1 MTSATSRIISR
12 LGVGTYRMM
21 LGVPEHERSLYRALE
36 RQKDPRLNI
45 NLIDT
50 SSNYGNGRSE
60 KLIGKV
66 LANPR
71 PNTLSRE
78 EVVIATKF
86 GYIQNEN
93 MRLLSEGVFENVPF
107 EEIVQYSP
115 ECYHCIHPAFMRDQL
130 TRSLERLQTKYV
142 DILFVHNPEYY
153 LMKEVKNSE
162 ANIKKHQGVLLSRL
176 SALFEELERE
186 IDRGRIRAYGIS
198 SNSFAL
204 KPSHG
209 HFLPYQDLVN
219 MAQRAYEHVRATR
232 PVSVLGSVAKAP
244 SEAPK
249 ITLPPS
255 PKSSDFFTASDHH
268 RQHRQQSSSSPS
280 SPKKQSTENP
290 ALSRLGHGLGFLQ
303 MPGNLLEM
311 EGVETSAV
319 WARGKGLRVFINRPL
334 NAMSPET
341 GACRLASYSA
351 PHGALDYKKVLKEV
365 DEMLRE
371 QGIKREVLQPKM
383 DRLRAMLQQLNH
395 MLHAGDSKLSI
406 MELEGGQI
414 QAALH
419 QELAR
424 PVKFKQSK
432 QPPHDEAEEGMALP
446 SSQEEELS
454 AADTPLETAVP
465 PADRAKAKAKHKTVP
480 EQEHERELHHPP
492 TPANIASATPE
503 HHHGHHHHPHAHQ
516 QRQPHSTPSFPSS
529 TSAATAKSGRPS
541 TEEMDNLLKGID
553 HFLEAFQQQVRF
565 LESKR
570 VEQMLTDRGV
580 DLEGDTIEKFAIE
593 YLLEHDQA
601 VDSVLLGMKRER
613 YVDFAREVLKEF
625 LPAETQ
631 PQQQQQQQ
639 QQQQEQQQQ
648 EHQ

>member
-21 LGVPEHERSLYRALE
+21 LGVPEHEKSLYRALE

-71 PNTLSRE
+71 PNTLTRE

-93 MRLLSEGVFENVPF
+93 MRLLSEGVFANVPF

-115 ECYHCIHPAFMRDQL
+115 ECYHCIHPEFMRDQL
-130 TRSLERLQTKYV
+130 TRSLERLQTKYI

-153 LMKEVKNSE
+153 LMKEIKSPE
-162 ANIKKHQGVLLSRL
+162 DNIKKHQGILLNRL
-176 SALFEELERE
+176 SILFEELERE

-198 SNSFAL
+198 SNSFSL

-219 MAQRAYEHVRATR
+219 MAQRAFERVRASR
-232 PVSVLGSVAKAP
+232 PASVLGSVAKAP
-244 SEAPK
+244 SDEPK

-255 PKSSDFFTASDHH
+255 PKPSDFFTASDHH
-268 RQHRQQSSSSPS
+268 RQQRQQSSPKRSS
-280 SPKKQSTENP
+280 TDNP
-290 ALSRLGHGLGFLQ
+290 ALSRLGHGFGFLQ

-311 EGVETSAV
+311 EGVETTAV

-334 NAMSPET
+334 NAMSPEI
-341 GACRLASYSA
+341 GACRLASY
-351 PHGALDYKKVLKEV
+351 PPVPGFDYKKVLHEV
-365 DEMLRE
+365 DDMLRE
-371 QGIKREVLQPKM
+371 YGVKREILQPKT
-383 DRLRAMLQQLNH
+383 DRLRAMLHQLDQ
-395 MLHAGDSKLSI
+395 MLYQKDSRLSI
-406 MELEGGQI
+406 LELESGHI
-414 QAALH
+414 QAALY
-419 QELAR
+419 QELAK
-424 PVKFKQSK
+424 PVKPKQSK
-432 QPPHDEAEEGMALP
+432 PQAEEEKPSLYLEDDALP
-446 SSQEEELS
+446 SSSSVGGHAE
-454 AADTPLETAVP
+454 
-465 PADRAKAKAKHKTVP
+465 KAKPKTKEVP
-480 EQEHERELHHPP
+480 EQERERQLHNPP
-492 TPANIASATPE
+492 TPTNIASAKPDQR
-503 HHHGHHHHPHAHQ
+503 HHQHQHHQ
-516 QRQPHSTPSFPSS
+516 QQHPTSS
-529 TSAATAKSGRPS
+529 ASSKIPVTKAGRTS
-541 TEEMDNLLKGID
+541 TEDMDALLGGV
-553 HFLEAFQQQVRF
+553 HRFLEAFEQQVRI

-570 VEQMLTDRGV
+570 VERMLTDRGV
-580 DLEGDTIEKFAIE
+580 ELEGDTIEKFAIE

-613 YVDFAREVLKEF
+613 YVDCAREVLQDL
-625 LPAETQ
+625 LPAAIPDADT
-631 PQQQQQQQ
+631 
-639 QQQQEQQQQ
+639 
-648 EHQ
+648 HT